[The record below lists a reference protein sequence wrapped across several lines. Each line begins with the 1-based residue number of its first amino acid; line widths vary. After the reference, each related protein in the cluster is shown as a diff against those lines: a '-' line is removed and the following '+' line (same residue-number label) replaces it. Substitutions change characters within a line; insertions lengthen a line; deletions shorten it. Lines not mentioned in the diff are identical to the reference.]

1 MNIELCCLA
10 AEAGLFIL
18 VPYKRLAMASRR
30 RFLQTTGLGVIGLPL
45 AAAAGS
51 IGSRGE
57 VPSAVGGG
65 RGKALPLNTLQL
77 GIAGY
82 TFLHVP
88 VDASIEMMKRVG
100 ITNLSIKDFHLPL
113 DSTPDKIQ
121 SVKGQFTAAGI
132 KIYAAGVIYMKSNAE
147 VDRAFDYAHTLGV
160 NLIVAAPN
168 PELLSYVEQKVKSTG
183 IRIAIHNHGPEDK
196 LYPSPVDVYN
206 HVKDL
211 DPGMGLCLD
220 IGHAARAG
228 ADPAKIVTDY
238 APRIF
243 DLHIKDLAAI
253 SRVAQPIVLGRGVLD
268 IPGLMR
274 ALIGIRYA
282 GVCSIEHEMDMN
294 DPMPGVAESAGFFRG
309 VVRTL

>member
-1 MNIELCCLA
+1 MS
-10 AEAGLFIL
+10 
-18 VPYKRLAMASRR
+18 SRR
-30 RFLQTTGLGVIGLPL
+30 KFLQTAGLGIMGLPVV
-45 AAAAGS
+45 AAAGS
-51 IGSRGE
+51 VVPGE
-57 VPSAVGGG
+57 RVGGG
-65 RGKALPLNTLQL
+65 SGLPLNTLQL

-88 VDASIEMMKRVG
+88 VDGAIEMMKRVA
-100 ITNLSIKDFHLPL
+100 ITNLSIKDFHLAL

-121 SVKGQFTAAGI
+121 SVKAQFTAAGI

-160 NLIVAAPN
+160 NLIIGAPN
-168 PELLSYVEQKVKSTG
+168 PELLPYISDKVKSTG
-183 IRIAIHNHGPEDK
+183 IRMAIHNHGPEDK

-206 HVKDL
+206 HIKDL

-228 ADPAKIVTDY
+228 ADLVKVVNDY

-243 DLHIKDLAAI
+243 DLHIKDLAVI
-253 SRVAQPIVLGRGVLD
+253 SKAAQPIVLGRGVLD
-268 IPGLMR
+268 IPGLIR
-274 ALIGIRYA
+274 ALVGIRYT

-294 DPMPGVAESAGFFRG
+294 DPFPGVAESAGFFRG
-309 VVRTL
+309 VVKTL